1 MNSLINV
8 IICDDDKVFADE
20 LGKKISII
28 LSGSNIKAKIQVF
41 DMAEKIGS
49 EVLKSCDI
57 AFLDIRIII
66 YIPSLFQMIPRYY
79 SIIISY

>member
-1 MNSLINV
+1 MYIININGAHEPYVFKLKWVNSLINV

-41 DMAEKIGS
+41 DMAEK
-49 EVLKSCDI
+49 
-57 AFLDIRIII
+57 
-66 YIPSLFQMIPRYY
+66 
-79 SIIISY
+79 